1 MNGRTN
7 SNNSSTM
14 TILGDGIPLD
24 PPSSF
29 LCEARNSKVD
39 ITWVDPKDKYATP
52 EGEQMEDTDQLVS
65 VWSYTKIVRKEG
77 SQPTSPSDGVTV
89 CTNTTRNQYQS
100 TIFEDTGVTNGAT
113 YYYAAYAYNTAGT
126 YSDGAFSDGI
136 TPIEWD
142 PILANNS
149 WEQIDSACTQG
160 VAQSMWSVG
169 DEKNITVLNETPTC
183 VIIDFNHDDLA
194 DGSGKAS
201 ITFGLKNLLNARP
214 NIIFATTVYPL
225 TTFATYFFNANDL
238 SQPSYYQ
245 YMTTEIEP
253 SLDATLLEVIK
264 SVNKYADMTRYNVG
278 ETKSVK
284 CFPFALAEVG
294 HVSEYVRPPK
304 NTQYS
309 YFSTNENRIKRL
321 NNGAGSVY
329 NWTTRTVYTDSTTYD
344 IYSYDTFD
352 IDTNGNAKHVYGQSN
367 DYGMSNVRFPK
378 ITGICFGFCVGSLAA

>member
-7 SNNSSTM
+7 SNNNSTM

-100 TIFEDTGVTNGAT
+100 TIFEDTSVTNGVT

-142 PILANNS
+142 PVLENNS

-169 DEKNITVLNETPTC
+169 DEKNDGSYPM
-183 VIIDFNHDDLA
+183 VIIAFNHVNLV
-194 DGSGKAS
+194 GGGTGT
-201 ITFGLKNLLNARP
+201 ITFGSKGVFACPNQAEGGYGPNRYWPQSVMGTWVINTLISTLSSSLQSIIRP
-214 NIIFATTVYPL
+214 SIGYYNYAYVNDVNSWEDEEPFRYDFRRTYNSKILVYTGQEVLGGVAGQYGLGYAQYPYYTT
-225 TTFATYFFNANDL
+225 A
-238 SQPSYYQ
+238 S
-245 YMTTEIEP
+245 
-253 SLDATLLEVIK
+253 
-264 SVNKYADMTRYNVG
+264 
-278 ETKSVK
+278 
-284 CFPFALAEVG
+284 
-294 HVSEYVRPPK
+294 
-304 NTQYS
+304 
-309 YFSTNENRIKRL
+309 NRIKDNKYWVL
-321 NNGAGSVY
+321 SDI
-329 NWTTRTVYTDSTTYD
+329 VYTDSMSIGHNDTYYMFMNTTGDRIFERRGYD
-344 IYSYDTFD
+344 LNEDGIF
-352 IDTNGNAKHVYGQSN
+352 NAA
-367 DYGMSNVRFPK
+367 
-378 ITGICFGFCVGSLAA
+378 IAFCIGKSST

>member
-7 SNNSSTM
+7 SNNNSTM

-100 TIFEDTGVTNGAT
+100 TIFEDTSVTNGVT

-142 PILANNS
+142 PVLANNS

-160 VAQSMWSVG
+160 VAQSLWNVG
-169 DEKNITVLNETPTC
+169 DEINITALNETVTC
-183 VIIDFNHDDLA
+183 IIGGFNHDTLT
-194 DGSGKAS
+194 DGGTAV
-201 ITFGLKNLLNARP
+201 ITFFTKNLMA
-214 NIIFATTVYPL
+214 AVCSE
-225 TTFATYFFNANDL
+225 DL
-238 SQPSYYQ
+238 INYMSYRSWGESPCCDWF
-245 YMTTEIEP
+245 TH
-253 SLDATLLEVIK
+253 TLLPGIDSSVRSHIQTINMRYGDARNDSIK
-264 SVNKYADMTRYNVG
+264 SMPIQVFLPSMIELGIDPLNDIPG
-278 ETKSVK
+278 E
-284 CFPFALAEVG
+284 G
-294 HVSEYVRPPK
+294 
-304 NTQYS
+304 
-309 YFSTNENRIKRL
+309 STYPYYTTASNRIKRR
-321 NNGAGSVY
+321 NNGS
-329 NWTTRTVYTDSTTYD
+329 
-344 IYSYDTFD
+344 
-352 IDTNGNAKHVYGQSN
+352 GNAYQYYTRSYKAGTGTMCVYYVNAAGTNEHDQCSMN
-367 DYGMSNVRFPK
+367 RESLGFVH
-378 ITGICFGFCVGSLAA
+378 FGFCIGHAIK

>member
-7 SNNSSTM
+7 SNNTSTM

-100 TIFEDTGVTNGAT
+100 TIFEDTSVTNGVT

-142 PILANNS
+142 PVLANNS

-169 DEKNITVLNETPTC
+169 DEKNDSVNGT
-183 VIIDFNHDDLA
+183 
-194 DGSGKAS
+194 S
-201 ITFGLKNLLNARP
+201 ITLVILAFNRNAIQNGGTAVMSLGNKNLLRLSINGEFGASSGWENSVP
-214 NIIFATTVYPL
+214 GKYITETIPSQL
-225 TTFATYFFNANDL
+225 TTDL
-238 SQPSYYQ
+238 QSKLQTIRGYTGYRKVWESDFPDMNEVSLNRYEYY
-245 YMTTEIEP
+245 
-253 SLDATLLEVIK
+253 S
-264 SVNKYADMTRYNVG
+264 
-278 ETKSVK
+278 K
-284 CFPFALAEVG
+284 CIG
-294 HVSEYVRPPK
+294 HVSGEITGGSYAQGYPQYEY
-304 NTQYS
+304 YS
-309 YFSTNENRIKRL
+309 TAENRIKYYNNVASSYNLAETASRQPSGGGGSELYTYMMSGTNNRYATNLYFDQYSGIVGIAFVIAIGRL
-321 NNGAGSVY
+321 VA
-329 NWTTRTVYTDSTTYD
+329 
-344 IYSYDTFD
+344 
-352 IDTNGNAKHVYGQSN
+352 
-367 DYGMSNVRFPK
+367 
-378 ITGICFGFCVGSLAA
+378 

>member
-7 SNNSSTM
+7 SNNSTM

-100 TIFEDTGVTNGAT
+100 TIFEDTSVTNGVT

-142 PILANNS
+142 PVLANNS

-160 VAQSMWSVG
+160 VAQSIWNVG
-169 DEKNITVLNETPTC
+169 DEKDISVNSENQTV
-183 VIIDFNHDDLA
+183 VILGFNMDWLSDN
-194 DGSGKAS
+194 SGMAT
-201 ITFGLKNLLNARP
+201 ITFGSKNLLANTYPWTDRVFRNMESTYQGFYNSMTPDVKPFVKRVKIYAT
-214 NIIFATTVYPL
+214 NTWFTGTDTAGNVSGMDGYLFAHTRKRVDGYTGYDGKLGGAIDMYDAIQQYP
-225 TTFATYFFNANDL
+225 
-238 SQPSYYQ
+238 YYAAQ
-245 YMTTEIEP
+245 
-253 SLDATLLEVIK
+253 S
-264 SVNKYADMTRYNVG
+264 
-278 ETKSVK
+278 
-284 CFPFALAEVG
+284 
-294 HVSEYVRPPK
+294 
-304 NTQYS
+304 
-309 YFSTNENRIKRL
+309 NRIKRL
-321 NNGAGSVY
+321 NNGAGNAERYGLYDYSS
-329 NWTTRTVYTDSTTYD
+329 WRGGSSTRIEYPGISSNGEYSTYMP
-344 IYSYDTFD
+344 
-352 IDTNGNAKHVYGQSN
+352 GPG
-367 DYGMSNVRFPK
+367 
-378 ITGICFGFCVGSLAA
+378 TGTGTAGASFAFCIGKSST

>member
-7 SNNSSTM
+7 SNNNSTM

-89 CTNTTRNQYQS
+89 CTNTTQNQYQS
-100 TIFEDTGVTNGAT
+100 TIFEDTSVTNGTT

-142 PILANNS
+142 PVLANNS

-160 VAQSMWSVG
+160 VAQSMWNVG
-169 DEKNITVLNETPTC
+169 DEKDISVNGTSITL
-183 VIIDFNHDDLA
+183 VILSFNHNAIQNGGTAVMSL
-194 DGSGKAS
+194 GN
-201 ITFGLKNLLNARP
+201 KNLLMLSTSGDFGAGTGWENSVPGKYIRETIP
-214 NIIFATTVYPL
+214 SQFTT
-225 TTFATYFFNANDL
+225 DL
-238 SQPSYYQ
+238 QSRLQTIRGYSGRKYVWESDISD
-245 YMTTEIEP
+245 MDEV
-253 SLDATLLEVIK
+253 SL
-264 SVNKYADMTRYNVG
+264 TRYEYYSKCIGYVTCEITG
-278 ETKSVK
+278 ESY
-284 CFPFALAEVG
+284 ALG
-294 HVSEYVRPPK
+294 YP
-304 NTQYS
+304 QYD
-309 YFSTNENRIKRL
+309 YYSTAENRIKYY
-321 NNGAGSVY
+321 NNLATSYNLAETAACQPSGGGGAKTYIFSINHVGKRRATNIGVFGQF
-329 NWTTRTVYTDSTTYD
+329 RGTVGIAFVIAIGKS
-344 IYSYDTFD
+344 
-352 IDTNGNAKHVYGQSN
+352 QS
-367 DYGMSNVRFPK
+367 
-378 ITGICFGFCVGSLAA
+378 

>member
-7 SNNSSTM
+7 SNNNSTM

-52 EGEQMEDTDQLVS
+52 EGEQMEDTDQLIS

-100 TIFEDTGVTNGAT
+100 TIFEDTSVTNGVT

-142 PILANNS
+142 PVLANNS

-160 VAQSMWSVG
+160 VAQSIWNVG
-169 DEKNITVLNETPTC
+169 DEKSVNVNNVSTPFIIVAFNMINLSDNSGVSAIVFSTKNAI
-183 VIIDFNHDDLA
+183 VIPEKIFPNNP
-194 DGSGKAS
+194 G
-201 ITFGLKNLLNARP
+201 NAQEMEWTDSSAYSY
-214 NIIFATTVYPL
+214 IINQL
-225 TTFATYFFNANDL
+225 
-238 SQPSYYQ
+238 PSLVDSNVYQ
-245 YMTTEIEP
+245 YMNTVNMKHAHFMYEDGESISDALVRMTQYTCKIFGFTSSEMINNSQVDGYGQLEYYATASNRCKKRYSQDGTEHTTGP
-253 SLDATLLEVIK
+253 GFYV
-264 SVNKYADMTRYNVG
+264 
-278 ETKSVK
+278 
-284 CFPFALAEVG
+284 LAETLAEE
-294 HVSEYVRPPK
+294 HPADWPSRPS
-304 NTQYS
+304 YS
-309 YFSTNENRIKRL
+309 SGIGYINATS
-321 NNGAGSVY
+321 GGY
-329 NWTTRTVYTDSTTYD
+329 STTFGDYLGECAT
-344 IYSYDTFD
+344 IY
-352 IDTNGNAKHVYGQSN
+352 
-367 DYGMSNVRFPK
+367 
-378 ITGICFGFCVGSLAA
+378 GFCIGKSNG